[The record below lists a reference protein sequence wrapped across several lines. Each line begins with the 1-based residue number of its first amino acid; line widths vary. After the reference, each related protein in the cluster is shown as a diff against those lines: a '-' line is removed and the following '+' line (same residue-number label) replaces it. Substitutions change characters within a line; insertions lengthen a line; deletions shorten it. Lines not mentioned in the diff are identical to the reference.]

1 MDIEQ
6 FSRQRMCD
14 LMAQKS
20 YSAYK
25 VAKLSGY
32 SGSTVRNYLHG
43 RSALNPVFLDSFCRI
58 VGISLSEF
66 YEGYE

>member
-1 MDIEQ
+1 
-6 FSRQRMCD
+6 MCE
-14 LMAQKS
+14 LMAEKS
-20 YSAYK
+20 YSAYRI
-25 VAKLSGY
+25 AKLSGF

-66 YEGYE
+66 YKDYE